1 MIATKKVIFAS
12 CFLPIFAHE
21 ITIVDNKSWISMHCY
36 VVASWRR
43 VLVLFTFERLVE
55 NGIATNL
62 KSAILVAL
70 ITMVVWPV
78 NKLLNELCY

>member
-1 MIATKKVIFAS
+1 
-12 CFLPIFAHE
+12 
-21 ITIVDNKSWISMHCY
+21 
-36 VVASWRR
+36 
-43 VLVLFTFERLVE
+43 LFTFERLVE